1 VREKGGEVVEVV
13 SDMGVTVSPLT
24 GSGRGQ
30 GTEIKYKSM
39 RGMPAM
45 CPKSEYPVS

>member
-1 VREKGGEVVEVV
+1 VREKGGKMVEVV

-30 GTEIKYKSM
+30 GTKIENKSM

-45 CPKSEYPVS
+45 CPKSEDPVS